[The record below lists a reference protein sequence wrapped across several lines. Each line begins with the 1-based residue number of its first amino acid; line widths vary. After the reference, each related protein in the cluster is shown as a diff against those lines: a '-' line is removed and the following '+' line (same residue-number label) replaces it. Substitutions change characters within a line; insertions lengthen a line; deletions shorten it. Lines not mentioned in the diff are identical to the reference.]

1 MRLRWLG
8 RRRDAHATAG
18 GTPAL
23 LFLYPALVR
32 ARDAHVFPVFGY
44 RAASDLDSLGL
55 KNPGDLLVGQRT
67 AGIFF
72 IDELL
77 DAALEDQQRRV
88 AALGA
93 LYALA
98 EEISQLEYALRSV
111 GVLAGHGT
119 AYGGRM
125 HADFFGHLLD
135 HHGFQLIDTFFQ
147 ELVLTGDDGVTVVG
161 DGLLALLD
169 VLDALDGALVAF
181 FDVVARVLVVAVA
194 GQQFL
199 VGRIESKLRQVF
211 IVHDDPP
218 LVAVFD
224 ESHVRFD

>member
-1 MRLRWLG
+1 MSAPPRDSFGESNWALHIRLRAKRAIIASQKA
-8 RRRDAHATAG
+8 RRFARLAQILQPQKQRLQDDN
-18 GTPAL
+18 
-23 LFLYPALVR
+23 LFLYPALMR
-32 ARDAHVFPVFGY
+32 ARDAHVLPVFGD

-77 DAALEDQQRRV
+77 DAALKDQQRSV

-111 GVLAGHGT
+111 GILAGHST

-147 ELVLTGDDGVTVVG
+147 ELVLAGDDGVADLG

-169 VLDALDGALVAF
+169 VLDELDGAFVAL
-181 FDVVARVLVVAVA
+181 FDVIARVLVVAVA
-194 GQQFL
+194 
-199 VGRIESKLRQVF
+199 
-211 IVHDDPP
+211 
-218 LVAVFD
+218 
-224 ESHVRFD
+224 